1 MAVREIGT
9 SPIVFGRATELYESM
24 AAELRRHG
32 VIDDESGES
41 GTGTSIIVVLDDGLI
56 VSVVGDGAI
65 SEVRRQDRASE
76 TQIRE
81 AVTDTAI
88 ATGAQ
93 RLLVVCDV
101 RHTPDDKHARAID
114 WLRDLTHRIG
124 YECSMNGLHDLA
136 ASIAV
141 VRSDAEALRTA
152 HAVVD
157 WHKGIRRA
165 GGWFPKRY
173 AGTSS

>member
-1 MAVREIGT
+1 
-9 SPIVFGRATELYESM
+9 M
-24 AAELRRHG
+24 AAEFRRHG
-32 VIDDESGES
+32 VIDDENAES
-41 GTGTSIIVVLDDGLI
+41 GAGTSIVVVLDGGMI
-56 VSVVGDGAI
+56 VSVVGDSAFRQ
-65 SEVRRQDRASE
+65 VRRQERASE

-114 WLRDLTHRIG
+114 WLRDLAHRIG

-136 ASIAV
+136 TSIAA

-152 HAVVD
+152 HAVMA
-157 WHKGIRRA
+157 WHKGIRRV
-165 GGWFPKRY
+165 GGWFAKRY
-173 AGTSS
+173 AGADA

>member
-24 AAELRRHG
+24 AAEFRRHG
-32 VIDDESGES
+32 VIGDQSAESRA
-41 GTGTSIIVVLDDGLI
+41 GTSIIVVLDGGLI
-56 VSVVGDGAI
+56 VSVVGDGAL

-76 TQIRE
+76 TQIRG

-93 RLLVVCDV
+93 RLLVVCDL
-101 RHTPDDKHARAID
+101 RHTPDEKHARAID
-114 WLRDLTHRIG
+114 WLRELAHRIG

-136 ASIAV
+136 TSIAA

-152 HAVVD
+152 QAVVN
-157 WHKGIRRA
+157 WHKGIRRS
-165 GGWFPKRY
+165 GGWFAKRY
-173 AGTSS
+173 AGADA